1 MKTKNPLERYFAILE
16 GKEKA
21 KYLLCKDLKK
31 KVESARKIMQ
41 KCHFCERRCRVNRM
55 RGERGYCGVLKAK
68 ISSEFIHLGEE
79 PELIPSYTIFFAGCT
94 FCCVYCQNWG
104 ISQFSDNGT
113 YIKPEILAGMIER
126 QKARNVNWV
135 GGDPTPNL
143 MYILEVLSHL
153 EKNISQVWNSNMY
166 LTEESMRLLNG
177 VMDVYLTDF
186 KYGNDSCAKR
196 LSDARNY
203 CEIVKRNHKLANKQG
218 EVIIRHLV
226 LPNHIDCCTRP
237 ILQWISENLKNV
249 KVNVMAQYRPEYK
262 AMKFDD
268 INRRLSYDEFQD
280 AIEIAE
286 ELKLDLIER

>member
-21 KYLLCKDLKK
+21 KYLLTDLEKK
-31 KVESARKIMQ
+31 IESARRIMQ
-41 KCHFCERRCRVNRM
+41 NCHFCERRCGVNRM
-55 RGERGYCGVLKAK
+55 KGERGYCGVLKAK

-79 PELIPSYTIFFAGCT
+79 PELVPSYTIFFSGCT
-94 FCCVYCQNWG
+94 FRCVYCQNWD
-104 ISQFSDNGT
+104 ISQFPENGV
-113 YIKPEILAGMIER
+113 YIKPEILARMIES

-143 MYILEVLSHL
+143 MYILEVLSYL
-153 EKNISQVWNSNMY
+153 RRNIPQVWNSNMY

-186 KYGNDSCAKR
+186 KYGNDSCAKM
-196 LSDARNY
+196 LSDVENY

-218 EVIIRHLV
+218 EVIVRHLV

-237 ILQWISENLKNV
+237 ILEWISENLKNV
-249 KVNVMAQYRPEYK
+249 KVNVMPQYRPEYR
-262 AMKFDD
+262 AMEFDD
-268 INRRLSYDEFQD
+268 INRGLRYDEFQK
-280 AIEIAE
+280 AIEIAK
-286 ELKLDLIER
+286 ELNLDLI

>member
-31 KVESARKIMQ
+31 KVESARQIMQ
-41 KCHFCERRCRVNRM
+41 KCHFCERRCGVNRM

-94 FCCVYCQNWG
+94 FRCVYCQNWD
-104 ISQFSDNGT
+104 ISQFPDNGT
-113 YIKPEILAGMIER
+113 YIKPEILARMIER

-226 LPNHIDCCTRP
+226 LPNHLDCCTRP
-237 ILQWISENLKNV
+237 ILRWISENLKNV
-249 KVNVMAQYRPEYK
+249 KVNVMAQYRPEYR